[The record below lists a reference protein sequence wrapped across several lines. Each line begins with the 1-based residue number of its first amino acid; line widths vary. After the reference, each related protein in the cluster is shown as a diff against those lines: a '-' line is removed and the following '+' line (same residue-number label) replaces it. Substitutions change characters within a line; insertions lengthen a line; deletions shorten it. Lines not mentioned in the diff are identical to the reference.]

1 MDDRM
6 VEETL
11 SLAKIS
17 ELIKRKISFCSKEK
31 KKKKKPG
38 KSFFVVSLLYKNF
51 RLLPTRKILHVVI
64 ETD

>member
-31 KKKKKPG
+31 KKEE
-38 KSFFVVSLLYKNF
+38 
-51 RLLPTRKILHVVI
+51 TRKIILRRLV
-64 ETD
+64 TL